1 MELLKREKL
10 IPEEGW
16 RKKIFRIIYFADT
29 PAGRLFD
36 VSLLITIMLS
46 TVMIVWESIPGS
58 FERYG
63 NLFYY
68 AEWVLTIIF
77 TLEYY
82 LRLVCIKNN
91 KAFVLSAFGII
102 DLLSILTFYISLIFP
117 EVHFLIAIRML
128 RLLRIFRIFNLISY
142 LKEAMVIVRA
152 LQNSYRKI
160 IIFLLF
166 IVIISVIVGSLMYV
180 LESGQNGFHSI
191 PESIYWAIVTITTV
205 GYGDI
210 APATSAGKF
219 MAIILMLCGYGI
231 IAVPTGIVAKEL
243 KRVKKVIKEC
253 VRCGN
258 VDNDGDARFCKI
270 CGEKLSILPK
280 ADSQNKDAA
289 PAAPTTNF
297 TLPRKY

>member
-1 MELLKREKL
+1 M
-10 IPEEGW
+10 
-16 RKKIFRIIYFADT
+16 II
-29 PAGRLFD
+29 
-36 VSLLITIMLS
+36 
-46 TVMIVWESIPGS
+46 WESIPGS

-63 NLFYY
+63 NLFRNV
-68 AEWVLTIIF
+68 EWVLTVIF
-77 TLEYY
+77 TVEYF
-82 LRLVCIKNN
+82 LRLICIKNN
-91 KAFVLSAFGII
+91 RAFVLSAFGII
-102 DLLSILTFYISLIFP
+102 DILSILTFYASLIFP

-128 RLLRIFRIFNLISY
+128 RLLRVFRIFNLISY

-152 LQNSYRKI
+152 LHNSYRKI

-166 IVIISVIVGSLMYV
+166 IVIIAVIVGSLMFV

-253 VRCGN
+253 TRCGN
-258 VDNDGDARFCKI
+258 TDNDGDARYCKI
-270 CGEKLSILPK
+270 CGEKLTAVLRK
-280 ADSQNKDAA
+280 DSEAVDKDLE
-289 PAAPTTNF
+289 PPTTNF
-297 TLPRKY
+297 TLPPRH

>member
-1 MELLKREKL
+1 MEPFKKERL

-16 RKKIFRIIYFADT
+16 RRKVFRTIYFADT
-29 PAGRLFD
+29 PAGKMFD
-36 VSLLITIMLS
+36 ISLLISILLS
-46 TVMIVWESIPGS
+46 TVLIIWESIPGS
-58 FERYG
+58 FQQYG

-68 AEWVLTIIF
+68 TEWVLTILF

-82 LRLVCIKNN
+82 LRLACIKNN
-91 KAFVLSAFGII
+91 RAFIFSAFGII

-117 EVHFLIAIRML
+117 EIHFLIAIRML

-142 LKEAMVIVRA
+142 LKEAMVIIKA

-231 IAVPTGIVAKEL
+231 IAVPTGIVVKEL
-243 KRVKKVIKEC
+243 KRVKKVAPREC
-253 VRCGN
+253 CRCSN
-258 VDNDGDARFCKI
+258 TDNDSDARFCKI
-270 CGEKLSILPK
+270 CGEKLIVAKVEEAKQPE
-280 ADSQNKDAA
+280 
-289 PAAPTTNF
+289 PPTTNF
-297 TLPRKY
+297 TLPPNP